1 MTRLILG
8 SVAACLLAAQPGQSD
23 TPGVDRT
30 DSAQQSGTAEIREL
44 ESATS
49 RAILAGDVDFF
60 DRTLADDFTHTS
72 ASGRL
77 RTKAEWMQGR
87 KPGQTPYVSY
97 EIENLKVRLY
107 GDVAVVTGLAKAEWK
122 ENDEVESGRYQ
133 IIRVWAKRDGQWKAV
148 AFQST
153 NANNN

>member
-1 MTRLILG
+1 
-8 SVAACLLAAQPGQSD
+8 
-23 TPGVDRT
+23 
-30 DSAQQSGTAEIREL
+30 
-44 ESATS
+44 
-49 RAILAGDVDFF
+49 
-60 DRTLADDFTHTS
+60 
-72 ASGRL
+72 
-77 RTKAEWMQGR
+77 MQGR

-107 GDVAVVTGLAKAEWK
+107 GDVALVTGLAKAEWK

-153 NANNN
+153 SANNNCRLVKELDSERSVS